1 MAVIE
6 KIGSGDPRATGR
18 RRRHARVRKHLAGT
32 AERPRLAVFRSSRH
46 LVAQV
51 IDDADGRTL
60 VSASTME
67 AELRGVAG
75 DKSEKAKKVGELVAE
90 RAKSAGVSSV
100 VFDRGGYRYAGRVA
114 ALAEGARSAGL
125 DF

>member
-51 IDDADGRTL
+51 IDDTDGRTL

-67 AELRGVAG
+67 AELRGVDG

>member
-1 MAVIE
+1 MAVIA
-6 KIGSGDPRATGR
+6 KIGSGNPRSTGR
-18 RRRHARVRKHLAGT
+18 QRRHSRVRKHLAGT

-60 VSASTME
+60 ASASTME
-67 AELRGVAG
+67 ADLRGVDG

-90 RAKSAGVSSV
+90 RAKSAGVSTV